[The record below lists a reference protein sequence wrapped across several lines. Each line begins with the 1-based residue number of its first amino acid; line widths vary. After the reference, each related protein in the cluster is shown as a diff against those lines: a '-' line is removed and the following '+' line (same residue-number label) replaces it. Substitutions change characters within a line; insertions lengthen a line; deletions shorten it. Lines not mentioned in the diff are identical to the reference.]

1 MTLILD
7 KLSDA
12 LDEKQKLSKFRNL
25 LHAMSKRDQT
35 IVKEGNLHKGRWVL
49 RSSSNPVEK
58 TNSRQTG
65 RGVNGMNR
73 PSSSMSDLQPLLTTL
88 GQLIAQARQQAVR
101 AVDVVQ
107 VQTCWDIGR
116 HIVEFEQG
124 GAARASPG
132 CGSLGA

>member
-1 MTLILD
+1 
-7 KLSDA
+7 
-12 LDEKQKLSKFRNL
+12 
-25 LHAMSKRDQT
+25 MSQPT
-35 IVKEGNLHKGRWVL
+35 V
-49 RSSSNPVEK
+49 PA
-58 TNSRQTG
+58 
-65 RGVNGMNR
+65 
-73 PSSSMSDLQPLLTTL
+73 PDLQPLLSTL

>member
-1 MTLILD
+1 
-7 KLSDA
+7 
-12 LDEKQKLSKFRNL
+12 
-25 LHAMSKRDQT
+25 
-35 IVKEGNLHKGRWVL
+35 
-49 RSSSNPVEK
+49 
-58 TNSRQTG
+58 
-65 RGVNGMNR
+65 MNR
-73 PSSSMSDLQPLLTTL
+73 PSSSTSDLQPLLTTL

-107 VQTCWDIGR
+107 VQTCWDVGR